1 MQAEAANADL
11 YKKSTEEL
19 KREVSATMQL
29 NRLLAEKTEWEK
41 SEDYKKGYTRD
52 FATPIKYYQKIK
64 DEAVRNQKEIQESIK
79 GTEDYY
85 NLLEVA
91 AVEAYNRRVMSER
104 V

>member
-1 MQAEAANADL
+1 MAHLIAKRYATL
-11 YKKSTEEL
+11 VEL
-19 KREVSATMQL
+19 QTV
-29 NRLLAEKTEWEK
+29 
-41 SEDYKKGYTRD
+41 Y
-52 FATPIKYYQKIK
+52 
-64 DEAVRNQKEIQESIK
+64 